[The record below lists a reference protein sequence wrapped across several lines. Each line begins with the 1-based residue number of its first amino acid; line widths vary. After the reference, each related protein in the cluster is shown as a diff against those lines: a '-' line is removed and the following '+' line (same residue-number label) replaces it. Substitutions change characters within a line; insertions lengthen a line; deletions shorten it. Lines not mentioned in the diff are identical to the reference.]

1 MARGEAERQRRL
13 EGPWQA
19 VFGLLTLSGL
29 ALAVNQLFNLRFF
42 AGVVLLENRYLYLLL
57 AAFFAP
63 VFLLFPATPRAGR
76 RIPWYDAALFAAALA
91 ASGYFAW
98 NAERMVREA
107 WEFRAPTAAVI
118 VGVALWALLL
128 EGARRTGGAVLAA
141 ILLVFS
147 LYPTYAGSLPGPI
160 AGVSLTFAD
169 TIRYQTASVEA
180 VLGIPMRVFG
190 TLLVGFIVFGVALNV
205 TGAGRFFTDTA
216 MALLGTVRGGTAKV
230 AIVASG
236 LFGMMSGSAVS
247 NVLATGVVTIPAMK
261 RTGFRPEDAAAVEA
275 NASSGGVLTPPV
287 MGAVA
292 FVMASVL
299 SVPYVTVAAAAA
311 VPAFLFYLSL
321 FLQVDGYAARHGI
334 RGLPRAELP
343 SLGATV
349 ARGWFYVLAFAL
361 LVFLLV
367 RLRQEALAPFWA
379 TGAVVI
385 LAMIRRDTRW
395 TPGRVRALIASA
407 GAILTEL
414 VTVLA
419 AVGLLI
425 GGLTVTG
432 VIGTLTS
439 DLVRI
444 AGGSVTALVLMTAIG
459 CFVLGTGLTI
469 TAAYIFL
476 AIMVAPAL
484 IQQGLHPLA
493 VHLFILYWAVLS
505 EITPPVALSVVTAA
519 SLAGAPV
526 MRAMME
532 AMRFGAVKYALPFFF
547 VYNPGLLLQD
557 ASGLRIVELLGG
569 AVVGLGLVAYAL
581 QGYLPGVG
589 VLDRRVTGYL
599 TRGVLIGAGLLLAI
613 PERVTTVVGLVVAA
627 GAYAAA
633 RAGAGAGRRA
643 GLGAPAAPPAG
654 GTAGMAPEAKG
665 RGAAEAVAALRIPRN
680 RAVTSEEDP
689 P

>member
-1 MARGEAERQRRL
+1 MPEEGADRQRRL
-13 EGPWQA
+13 DGAWQA
-19 VFGLLTLSGL
+19 LFILLTVAGL
-29 ALAVNQLFNLRFF
+29 GLAVNQLFNLRFF

-57 AAFFAP
+57 ATFFAP
-63 VFLLFPATPRAGR
+63 VFLLFPGGARAGR
-76 RIPWYDAALFAAALA
+76 RVPWYDALLFAAAFA
-91 ASGYFAW
+91 ASCYFAW
-98 NAERMVREA
+98 HAERAVREA
-107 WEFRAPTAAVI
+107 WEFSAPPVAVA
-118 VGVALWALLL
+118 VGAVLWALLL
-128 EGARRTGGAVLAA
+128 EGARRTGGAALAG

-147 LYPTYAGSLPGPI
+147 LYPTFAGVLPGPI
-160 AGVSLTFAD
+160 AGVSLSFAD
-169 TIRYQTASVEA
+169 TIRYQTGSVEA

-190 TLLVGFIVFGVALNV
+190 TLLIGFILFGVALSA
-205 TGAGRFFTDTA
+205 TGAGRFFTDIA

-236 LFGMMSGSAVS
+236 LFGMMSGSSVS

-334 RGLPRAELP
+334 RGLPRTELP
-343 SLGATV
+343 PLGATI
-349 ARGWFYVLAFAL
+349 AGGWFYALAFAL

-367 RLRQEALAPFWA
+367 HLRQETLAPFWA
-379 TGAVVI
+379 TGALAA
-385 LAMIRRDTRW
+385 LAMVRADTRW
-395 TPGRVRALIASA
+395 TLARLRAFVMSA
-407 GAILTEL
+407 GSILTEL

-419 AVGLLI
+419 SVGLLI

-444 AGGSVTALVLMTAIG
+444 AGGSAGALVLMTAIG

-476 AIMVAPAL
+476 AVMVAPAL

-526 MRAMME
+526 MRAMMA

-547 VYNPGLLLQD
+547 VYNPALVLQD
-557 ASGLRIVELLGG
+557 PSALAIVEVLAA
-569 AVVGLGLVAYAL
+569 AVIGLGLVAYAL

-589 VLDRRVTGYL
+589 NLPSSRAGHV

-613 PERVTTVVGLVVAA
+613 PERVTTIIGLALAAAAYLVARATSGASRVGLAM
-627 GAYAAA
+627 
-633 RAGAGAGRRA
+633 
-643 GLGAPAAPPAG
+643 PPASQSG
-654 GTAGMAPEAKG
+654 GKPGPH
-665 RGAAEAVAALRIPRN
+665 
-680 RAVTSEEDP
+680 VTE
-689 P
+689 

>member
-1 MARGEAERQRRL
+1 VPDGDPERQRRL
-13 EGPWQA
+13 EGGWQA
-19 VFGLLTLSGL
+19 VFVLSTLTGLG
-29 ALAVNQLFNLRFF
+29 LAVNQLFNLRFF
-42 AGVVLLENRYLYLLL
+42 AGVVLLENCYLYLLL
-57 AAFFAP
+57 ATFFAP
-63 VFLLFPATPRAGR
+63 AFLLFPAGPRAAR
-76 RIPWYDAALFAAALA
+76 RVPWYDALLFAAALGA
-91 ASGYFAW
+91 CGYFAG

-107 WEFRAPTAAVI
+107 WEFSAPTTAVAI
-118 VGVALWALLL
+118 GVGLWALLL
-128 EGARRTGGAVLAA
+128 EGARRTGGAALAG
-141 ILLVFS
+141 LLLLFS
-147 LYPTYAGSLPGPI
+147 LYPTYAGALPGPI

-169 TIRYQTASVEA
+169 TIRYQTGSVEA

-190 TLLVGFIVFGVALNV
+190 TLLIGFILFGVALNV
-205 TGAGRFFTDTA
+205 TGAGRFFTDIA

-230 AIVASG
+230 ALVASG
-236 LFGMMSGSAVS
+236 LFGMISGSAVS

-261 RTGFRPEDAAAVEA
+261 RTGFRPETAAAVEA

-311 VPAFLFYLSL
+311 VPALLFYLSL

-343 SLGATV
+343 SLRATLGG
-349 ARGWFYVLAFAL
+349 GWFYVLAFGL

-367 RLRQEALAPFWA
+367 RLRLEALAPFWA
-379 TGAVVI
+379 TGA
-385 LAMIRRDTRW
+385 LAVLALVRPDTRW
-395 TPGRVRALIASA
+395 TPARLRAFVLSS

-419 AVGLLI
+419 SVGLLI

-432 VIGTLTS
+432 VIGTITS

-444 AGGSVTALVLMTAIG
+444 AGGSVSALVLMTAVG

-476 AIMVAPAL
+476 AVMVAPAL
-484 IQQGLHPLA
+484 IQQGLHPLS

-526 MRAMME
+526 MRSMVE
-532 AMRFGAVKYALPFFF
+532 SMRFGAVKYALPFFF
-547 VYNPGLLLQD
+547 VYNPALVLQD
-557 ASGLRIVELLGG
+557 SSGPRIVELLAG
-569 AVVGLGLVAYAL
+569 AVVGLGLVAYTL
-581 QGYLPGVG
+581 QGYLPAVG
-589 VLDRRVTGYL
+589 VLGRTAAGRLV
-599 TRGVLIGAGLLLAI
+599 RGVLLGAGLLLAI
-613 PERVTTVVGLVVAA
+613 PERVTTIIGLVVAA
-627 GAYAAA
+627 ATYAAA
-633 RAGAGAGRRA
+633 VAMARAGRA
-643 GLGAPAAPPAG
+643 GLALPAAPPASGAGPAG
-654 GTAGMAPEAKG
+654 GPGG
-665 RGAAEAVAALRIPRN
+665 W
-680 RAVTSEEDP
+680 S
-689 P
+689 

>member
-1 MARGEAERQRRL
+1 MAEETAQRQRRL
-13 EGPWQA
+13 GGAWQA
-19 VFGLLTLSGL
+19 VFLLLTLLGL

-42 AGVVLLENRYLYLLL
+42 VGVVLLENRYLYLLL
-57 AAFFAP
+57 ATFFAP
-63 VFLLFPATPRAGR
+63 VFLLFPAHQGAHDRV
-76 RIPWYDAALFAAALA
+76 PWYDGALFVLAAAG
-91 ASGYFAW
+91 SGYFAW
-98 NAERMVREA
+98 NAERVVAEA
-107 WEFRAPTAAVI
+107 WEFQAPAAAVV
-118 VGVALWALLL
+118 VGVALWLLLL
-128 EGARRTGGAVLAA
+128 EGARRTGGTALAG

-147 LYPTYAGSLPGPI
+147 LYPVYAGRLPGPI
-160 AGVSLTFAD
+160 AGFSLSFAD

-190 TLLVGFIVFGVALNV
+190 TLLIGFILFGVALHV
-205 TGAGRFFTDTA
+205 TGAGRFFTDIS

-236 LFGMMSGSAVS
+236 LFGTMSGSAVS

-299 SVPYVTVAAAAA
+299 ATPYVNVAAAAA
-311 VPAFLFYLSL
+311 VPAFLYYLSL
-321 FLQVDGYAARHGI
+321 FLQVDAYAAKFGI

-343 SLGATV
+343 ALRSTV
-349 ARGWFYVLAFAL
+349 TEGWFYLIAFVV

-367 RLRQEALAPFWA
+367 HLRQEALAPFWA
-379 TGAVVI
+379 T
-385 LAMIRRDTRW
+385 LALVGLALVRPDTRW
-395 TPGRVRALIASA
+395 TLARARAFVLGT

-419 AVGLLI
+419 SVGLLI

-432 VIGTLTS
+432 VIGTFTS

-444 AGGSVTALVLMTAIG
+444 AGGNLTALVLMTAIG

-476 AIMVAPAL
+476 AVMIAPAL
-484 IQQGLHPLA
+484 IQQGLNPMA

-526 MRAMME
+526 MRAMMA

-547 VYNPGLLLQD
+547 VYNPALVLQEASLLHVLEVL
-557 ASGLRIVELLGG
+557 AS
-569 AVVGLGLVAYAL
+569 AVVGLALVAYAL
-581 QGYLPGVG
+581 QGYLPAVG
-589 VLDRRVTGYL
+589 VVRASLPGYTL
-599 TRGVLIGAGLLLAI
+599 RGVLTTAGLLLAL
-613 PERVTTVVGLVVAA
+613 PERITTVVGLVVAVL
-627 GAYAAA
+627 AYGLAVLAT
-633 RAGAGAGRRA
+633 RAGRVELVQPEAAPTAEGAGQR
-643 GLGAPAAPPAG
+643 
-654 GTAGMAPEAKG
+654 G
-665 RGAAEAVAALRIPRN
+665 RP
-680 RAVTSEEDP
+680 
-689 P
+689 

>member
-1 MARGEAERQRRL
+1 MPEEGAPRQRRL
-13 EGPWQA
+13 EGAWQA
-19 VFGLLTLSGL
+19 VFLLLALTGLG
-29 ALAVNQLFNLRFF
+29 LAVNQLFNLRFL
-42 AGVVLLENRYLYLLL
+42 AGIVLLENRYLYLLL
-57 AAFFAP
+57 ATFFAP
-63 VFLLFPATPRAGR
+63 VFLLFPAGPGAPR
-76 RIPWYDAALFAAALA
+76 RIPWYDALLFAAAFA
-91 ASGYFAW
+91 ASCYFAW
-98 NAERMVREA
+98 NAERMVQEA
-107 WEFRAPTAAVI
+107 WEFSAPPLAVA
-118 VGVALWALLL
+118 VGIALWALLL
-128 EGARRTGGAVLAA
+128 EGARRTGGAALGG

-147 LYPTYAGSLPGPI
+147 LYPTFAGVLPGPI

-169 TIRYQTASVEA
+169 TIRYQTGSVEA

-190 TLLVGFIVFGVALNV
+190 TLLIGFILFGVALNV
-205 TGAGRFFTDTA
+205 TGAGRFFTDIA
-216 MALLGTVRGGTAKV
+216 MALFGTVRGGTAKV

-236 LFGMMSGSAVS
+236 LFGMISGSAVS

-334 RGLPRAELP
+334 RGLRRAELP

-349 ARGWFYVLAFAL
+349 AGGWFYVLAFAL
-361 LVFLLV
+361 LVYLLV
-367 RLRQEALAPFWA
+367 HLRLEALAPFWA
-379 TGAVVI
+379 TGALVI
-385 LAMIRRDTRW
+385 LALARRDTRW
-395 TPGRVRALIASA
+395 TLGRARVFVLSA

-419 AVGLLI
+419 SVGLLI

-444 AGGSVTALVLMTAIG
+444 AGGSVTALVVMTAIG

-476 AIMVAPAL
+476 AVMVAPAM
-484 IQQGLHPLA
+484 IQQGLNPLA

-505 EITPPVALSVVTAA
+505 EITPPVALSVVTAS

-526 MRAMME
+526 MRSMMA

-547 VYNPGLLLQD
+547 VYNPALVLQD
-557 ASGLRIVELLGG
+557 SSLLHIAELLAA
-569 AVVGLGLVAYAL
+569 AVIGLGLVAYAL

-589 VLDRRVTGYL
+589 VLNRSVAGHA
-599 TRGVLIGAGLLLAI
+599 TRGILIAAGLLLAL
-613 PERVTTVVGLVVAA
+613 PERITTVVGLIVAA
-627 GAYAAA
+627 ATYAAA
-633 RAGAGAGRRA
+633 LAASRMGRA
-643 GLGAPAAPPAG
+643 GLVTAAARL
-654 GTAGMAPEAKG
+654 PERDAIS
-665 RGAAEAVAALRIPRN
+665 AEASGER
-680 RAVTSEEDP
+680 
-689 P
+689 

>member
-1 MARGEAERQRRL
+1 MPAGGGERQRRL
-13 EGPWQA
+13 DGAWQA
-19 VFGLLTLSGL
+19 VFGLLTLAGL
-29 ALAVNQLFNLRFF
+29 GLAVNQLFNLRFL
-42 AGVVLLENRYLYLLL
+42 AGIVLLENRYLYLLL
-57 AAFFAP
+57 ATFFAP
-63 VFLLFPATPRAGR
+63 VFLLFPAGPRAPR
-76 RIPWYDAALFAAALA
+76 RVPWYDALLFLAAVA

-98 NAERMVREA
+98 HAERMVREA
-107 WEFRAPTAAVI
+107 WEFRAPPEAVV
-118 VGVALWALLL
+118 VGVALWAMLL

-147 LYPTYAGSLPGPI
+147 LYPTFAGGLPGPI
-160 AGVSLTFAD
+160 AGVSLSFAD
-169 TIRYQTASVEA
+169 TIRYQTGSVEA

-190 TLLVGFIVFGVALNV
+190 TLLIGFILFGVGLQA
-205 TGAGRFFTDTA
+205 TGAGRFFTDVA
-216 MALLGTVRGGTAKV
+216 MAALGTVRGGTAKV

-261 RTGFRPEDAAAVEA
+261 RTGFRAEDAAAVEA

-299 SVPYVTVAAAAA
+299 AVPYVTVAAAAA
-311 VPAFLFYLSL
+311 VPALLFYLSL
-321 FLQVDGYAARHGI
+321 FLQVDGYAARYGI

-343 SLGATV
+343 SLRATL
-349 ARGWFYVLAFAL
+349 AAGWFYALAFAL
-361 LVFLLV
+361 LVVLLV
-367 RLRQEALAPFWA
+367 HLRQEALAPFWA
-379 TGAVVI
+379 TLAVVV
-385 LAMIRRDTRW
+385 LAALRRETRW
-395 TPGRVRALIASA
+395 TPARARAFVLSA

-419 AVGLLI
+419 SVGLLI

-444 AGGSVTALVLMTAIG
+444 AGGSVTALVLMTAVA

-476 AIMVAPAL
+476 AVMVAPAL

-505 EITPPVALSVVTAA
+505 EITPPVALSVVTA
-519 SLAGAPV
+519 SGLAGAPV
-526 MRAMME
+526 MRAMMA

-547 VYNPGLLLQD
+547 VYNPALVLQD
-557 ASGLRIVELLGG
+557 PSPLRILELL
-569 AVVGLGLVAYAL
+569 AAAAVGLGLVAYAL

-589 VLDRRVTGYL
+589 TLDRTAAAYL
-599 TRGVLIGAGLLLAI
+599 TRGALVGAGLLLAL
-613 PERVTTVVGLVVAA
+613 PERLTTVVGLAVAA
-627 GAYAAA
+627 VAYA
-633 RAGAGAGRRA
+633 GALGASRAGRR
-643 GLGAPAAPPAG
+643 GLVVPAVRLPQGGVIGTDAPGKQP
-654 GTAGMAPEAKG
+654 
-665 RGAAEAVAALRIPRN
+665 
-680 RAVTSEEDP
+680 
-689 P
+689 

>member
-1 MARGEAERQRRL
+1 MPEEGAERQRQL
-13 EGPWQA
+13 DGAWQA
-19 VFGLLTLSGL
+19 LFVLLTLIGL
-29 ALAVNQLFNLRFF
+29 GLAVNQLFNLRFF

-57 AAFFAP
+57 ATFFAP
-63 VFLLFPATPRAGR
+63 VFLLFPATPRASR
-76 RIPWYDAALFAAALA
+76 RVPWYDALLFAATVS
-91 ASGYFAW
+91 ASCYFAW

-107 WEFRAPTAAVI
+107 WEFSAPAPAVA
-118 VGVALWALLL
+118 VGVMLWALLL
-128 EGARRTGGAVLAA
+128 EGARRTGGAALAG

-147 LYPTYAGSLPGPI
+147 LYPTFAGVLPGPI

-169 TIRYQTASVEA
+169 TIRYQTGSVEA

-190 TLLVGFIVFGVALNV
+190 TLLIGFILFGVALNI
-205 TGAGRFFTDTA
+205 TGAGRFFTDIA
-216 MALLGTVRGGTAKV
+216 MALFGTVRGGTAKV

-236 LFGMMSGSAVS
+236 LFGMISGSSVS

-334 RGLPRAELP
+334 LGLPRAELP
-343 SLGATV
+343 SLRATISG
-349 ARGWFYVLAFAL
+349 GWFYILAFGL

-367 RLRQEALAPFWA
+367 HLRLEALAPFWA
-379 TGAVVI
+379 TGALVA
-385 LAMIRRDTRW
+385 LAMVRRETRW
-395 TPGRVRALIASA
+395 TLARVRAFVLSA
-407 GAILTEL
+407 GGILTEL

-419 AVGLLI
+419 SVGLLI

-432 VIGTLTS
+432 VIGTITS

-444 AGGSVTALVLMTAIG
+444 AGGSVIALVLMTAIG

-469 TAAYIFL
+469 TAAYVFL
-476 AIMVAPAL
+476 AVMVAPAL

-519 SLAGAPV
+519 SIAGAPV
-526 MRAMME
+526 MRAMMA

-547 VYNPGLLLQD
+547 VYNPALVLQD
-557 ASGLRIVELLGG
+557 SSLLRIAELLAA
-569 AVVGLGLVAYAL
+569 AVAGLGLVAYAL

-589 VLDRRVTGYL
+589 VLGRGVAGHV
-599 TRGVLIGAGLLLAI
+599 TRGVLIGAGLLLAV
-613 PERVTTVVGLVVAA
+613 PERVTTVIGLVLAA

-633 RAGAGAGRRA
+633 LAASRAGRGGGRQESAGVRSARS
-643 GLGAPAAPPAG
+643 
-654 GTAGMAPEAKG
+654 
-665 RGAAEAVAALRIPRN
+665 AL
-680 RAVTSEEDP
+680 
-689 P
+689 

>member
-1 MARGEAERQRRL
+1 MADESAERQRRL
-13 EGPWQA
+13 VGAWQA
-19 VFGLLTLSGL
+19 VFLLLTVVGL
-29 ALAVNQLFNLRFF
+29 ALAVNQVFNLRLLV
-42 AGVVLLENRYLYLLL
+42 GVVLLENRYLYLLF
-57 AAFFAP
+57 ATFFAP
-63 VFLLFPATPRAGR
+63 VFLLFPAHRGALDR
-76 RIPWYDAALFAAALA
+76 VPWYDAALFTLA
-91 ASGYFAW
+91 VAGSCYFAW
-98 NAERMVREA
+98 NAERMVAEA
-107 WEFRAPTAAVI
+107 WEFQAPTVAVGIGI
-118 VGVALWALLL
+118 VLWLLLL
-128 EGARRTGGAVLAA
+128 EGARRTGGAALAV

-147 LYPTYAGSLPGPI
+147 LYPVYAGRLPGPI
-160 AGVSLTFAD
+160 AGFSLSFAD

-190 TLLVGFIVFGVALNV
+190 TLLVGFILFGVALHV
-205 TGAGRFFTDTA
+205 TGAGRFFTNIS

-236 LFGMMSGSAVS
+236 LFGTMSGSAVS

-299 SVPYVTVAAAAA
+299 ATPYVNVAAAAA
-311 VPAFLFYLSL
+311 VPAFLYYFSL
-321 FLQVDGYAARHGI
+321 FLQVDGYAAKFGI

-343 SLGATV
+343 ALRSTLAE
-349 ARGWFYVLAFAL
+349 GWFYLIAFAV

-367 RLRQEALAPFWA
+367 HLRQEALAPFWA
-379 TGAVVI
+379 TLALVV
-385 LAMIRRDTRW
+385 LALVRPETRW
-395 TPGRVRALIASA
+395 SVARARAFVLGA

-419 AVGLLI
+419 SVGLLI

-432 VIGTLTS
+432 VIGTFTS

-444 AGGSVTALVLMTAIG
+444 AGGNLTALVLMTAIG
-459 CFVLGTGLTI
+459 CFILGTGLTI

-476 AIMVAPAL
+476 AVMIAPAL
-484 IQQGLHPLA
+484 IQQGLNPMA

-547 VYNPGLLLQD
+547 VYNPALVLQD
-557 ASGLRIVELLGG
+557 PSVVHIVEVLAA
-569 AVVGLGLVAYAL
+569 AVIGLALVAYAL

-589 VLDRRVTGYL
+589 TVRASLLGYAL
-599 TRGVLIGAGLLLAI
+599 RGVLTAAGLLLAL
-613 PERVTTVVGLVVAA
+613 PERITTLAGLAVAILAYGLAVLATRA
-627 GAYAAA
+627 GRGALVQPLAA
-633 RAGAGAGRRA
+633 RAMTDTGDGGR
-643 GLGAPAAPPAG
+643 
-654 GTAGMAPEAKG
+654 TT
-665 RGAAEAVAALRIPRN
+665 PR
-680 RAVTSEEDP
+680 RL
-689 P
+689 

>member
-1 MARGEAERQRRL
+1 MADGAERQRALTGAWR
-13 EGPWQA
+13 A
-19 VFGLLTLSGL
+19 VFLLLTVAGL

-42 AGVVLLENRYLYLLL
+42 VGVVLLENRYLYLLL
-57 AAFFAP
+57 ATFFAP
-63 VFLLFPATPRAGR
+63 VFLLFPAAPGAAR
-76 RIPWYDAALFAAALA
+76 RVPWYDGLLFAAALA

-107 WEFRAPTAAVI
+107 WEFRAPPAAVV

-128 EGARRTGGAVLAA
+128 EGARRTGGAALAG

-147 LYPTYAGSLPGPI
+147 LYPVYAGVLPGPI
-160 AGVSLTFAD
+160 AGFSLSFAD

-190 TLLVGFIVFGVALNV
+190 TLLIGFILFGVALHV
-205 TGAGRFFTDTA
+205 TGAGRFFTSVA
-216 MALLGTVRGGTAKV
+216 MALLGSVRGGTAKV

-236 LFGMMSGSAVS
+236 LFGTMSGSAVS

-311 VPAFLFYLSL
+311 VPAVLFYLSL
-321 FLQVDGYAARHGI
+321 FLQVDAYAARYGI
-334 RGLPRAELP
+334 RGLPRAERPALR
-343 SLGATV
+343 ATL
-349 ARGWFYVLAFAL
+349 ADGWFYLFAFAL
-361 LVFLLV
+361 LVVLLV
-367 RLRQEALAPFWA
+367 YLRQEALAPFWA
-379 TGAVVI
+379 TVAVAA
-385 LAMIRRDTRW
+385 LAALRPDTRW
-395 TPGRVRALIASA
+395 TPARARAFLLAA
-407 GAILTEL
+407 GGILTEL

-419 AVGLLI
+419 SVGLLI

-444 AGGSVTALVLMTAIG
+444 AGGNVTALVLMTALG

-476 AIMVAPAL
+476 AVMVAPAL
-484 IQQGLHPLA
+484 IQQGLNPLA

-526 MRAMME
+526 MRAMMA

-547 VYNPGLLLQD
+547 VYNPALVLQD
-557 ASGLRIVELLGG
+557 PNPWHVAELL
-569 AVVGLGLVAYAL
+569 AAAAVGLGLVAYAL

-589 VLDRRVTGYL
+589 TLAASGGGAL
-599 TRGVLIGAGLLLAI
+599 TRGLLVGAGLLLAV
-613 PERVTTVVGLVVAA
+613 PERLTTLVGLALAA
-627 GAYAAA
+627 AVYGGALLAA
-633 RAGAGAGRRA
+633 RAARA
-643 GLGAPAAPPAG
+643 RPRP
-654 GTAGMAPEAKG
+654 APEASALSPA
-665 RGAAEAVAALRIPRN
+665 RAEAADPGDGGGPQPR
-680 RAVTSEEDP
+680 
-689 P
+689 

>member
-1 MARGEAERQRRL
+1 MPEGPADRRRRL
-13 EGPWQA
+13 EGGWQA
-19 VFGLLTLSGL
+19 AFILLTLAGL

-57 AAFFAP
+57 ATFFAP
-63 VFLLFPATPRAGR
+63 VFLLFPAGPRAAR
-76 RIPWYDAALFAAALA
+76 RVPWYDALLFGAALA

-98 NAERMVREA
+98 HAERMVREA
-107 WEFRAPTAAVI
+107 WEFRAPATAVAVGI
-118 VGVALWALLL
+118 ALWAMLL
-128 EGARRTGGAVLAA
+128 EGARRTGGAALAV
-141 ILLVFS
+141 ILLVLS
-147 LYPTYAGSLPGPI
+147 LYPTYAGVLPGPI

-169 TIRYQTASVEA
+169 TIRYQTGSVEA

-190 TLLVGFIVFGVALNV
+190 TLLVGFILFGVALQV
-205 TGAGRFFTDTA
+205 IGAGRFFTDLA

-230 AIVASG
+230 AILASG

-261 RTGFRPEDAAAVEA
+261 RTGLRPEDAAAVEA

-299 SVPYVTVAAAAA
+299 SVPYVTVATAAA
-311 VPAFLFYLSL
+311 VPALLFYLSL
-321 FLQVDGYAARHGI
+321 FLQVDAYAARYGI

-343 SLGATV
+343 SLRGTIA
-349 ARGWFYVLAFAL
+349 AGWFYVLAFAL
-361 LVFLLV
+361 LVVLLV
-367 RLRQEALAPFWA
+367 HLRLEALAPFWA
-379 TGAVVI
+379 TAAVVA
-385 LAMIRRDTRW
+385 LALARWETRW
-395 TPGRVRALIASA
+395 TLGRARAFVVSA

-419 AVGLLI
+419 SVGLLI

-444 AGGSVTALVLMTAIG
+444 AGGSLTALVLMTAVG

-476 AIMVAPAL
+476 AVTVAPAL

-526 MRAMME
+526 MRAMIA

-547 VYNPGLLLQD
+547 VYNPALLLQEPS
-557 ASGLRIVELLGG
+557 ALRVAELLAAAGL
-569 AVVGLGLVAYAL
+569 GLGLVAYAL
-581 QGYLPGVG
+581 QGYLPGAG
-589 VLDRRVTGYL
+589 VLRPTPAGHL
-599 TRGVLIGAGLLLAI
+599 TRGILVGAGLLLAL
-613 PERVTTVVGLVVAA
+613 PERVTTAVGIGVAAAVYAGVLVASRGSRRGLV
-627 GAYAAA
+627 A
-633 RAGAGAGRRA
+633 RPVPLAGAGA
-643 GLGAPAAPPAG
+643 
-654 GTAGMAPEAKG
+654 
-665 RGAAEAVAALRIPRN
+665 IPGHEVPGDR
-680 RAVTSEEDP
+680 T
-689 P
+689 

>member
-1 MARGEAERQRRL
+1 MPDEGAERQRRL
-13 EGPWQA
+13 DGVWQA
-19 VFGLLTLSGL
+19 VFVLLTLAGL
-29 ALAVNQLFNLRFF
+29 GLAVNQLFHLRFL

-57 AAFFAP
+57 ATFFAP
-63 VFLLFPATPRAGR
+63 VFLLFPAGPRAPR
-76 RIPWYDAALFAAALA
+76 RVPWYDALLFAAAFA
-91 ASGYFAW
+91 ASCYFAW

-107 WEFRAPTAAVI
+107 WEFSAPTPAVV
-118 VGVALWALLL
+118 VGIALWAMLL
-128 EGARRTGGAVLAA
+128 EGARRTGGAALAG

-147 LYPTYAGSLPGPI
+147 LYPTYAGALPGPI
-160 AGVSLTFAD
+160 AGVSLSFAD
-169 TIRYQTASVEA
+169 TIRYQTGSVEA

-190 TLLVGFIVFGVALNV
+190 TLLIGFILFGVALNV
-205 TGAGRFFTDTA
+205 TGAGRFFTDIA
-216 MALLGTVRGGTAKV
+216 MALFGTVRGGTAKV

-236 LFGMMSGSAVS
+236 LFGMISGSAVS

-321 FLQVDGYAARHGI
+321 FLQVDGYAARYGI

-343 SLGATV
+343 SIRATI
-349 ARGWFYVLAFAL
+349 AGGWFYVLAFAL

-367 RLRQEALAPFWA
+367 HLRLEALAPFWA
-379 TGAVVI
+379 TAALAV
-385 LAMIRRDTRW
+385 LAMARRDTRW
-395 TPGRVRALIASA
+395 TLGRVRTFMVSA
-407 GAILTEL
+407 GSILTEL

-419 AVGLLI
+419 SVGLLI

-432 VIGTLTS
+432 VIGTITS

-444 AGGSVTALVLMTAIG
+444 AGGSVSALVLMTAIG

-476 AIMVAPAL
+476 AVMVAPAL
-484 IQQGLHPLA
+484 IQQSLNPLA

-526 MRAMME
+526 MRSMME

-547 VYNPGLLLQD
+547 VYNPALVLQD
-557 ASGLRIVELLGG
+557 SSVLHITEVLAA

-589 VLDRRVTGYL
+589 ALNRSLHGHL
-599 TRGVLIGAGLLLAI
+599 TRGILIVAGLLLAV
-613 PERVTTVVGLVVAA
+613 PERVTTVIGLIVAA
-627 GAYAAA
+627 GVYAAALAAA
-633 RAGAGAGRRA
+633 RAGRA
-643 GLGAPAAPPAG
+643 GLLPAPVDRSG
-654 GTAGMAPEAKG
+654 RRGTDA
-665 RGAAEAVAALRIPRN
+665 
-680 RAVTSEEDP
+680 
-689 P
+689 